1 MTYSLKTVK
10 DIIETFV
17 KENIDESI
25 TVEGKGGESFLA
37 NKAIFEIESFLVQLR
52 SQFSI
57 NNRLDTSIVSKNILE
72 KFSTVSSMG
81 AFKPIDYQYNFLY
94 HLATKYEPDLD
105 LYTLV
110 DSFIE
115 KFKSQFI
122 LADIV
127 ITNTGATRCKTNIR
141 FALNE
146 LRDMSLILSRNP
158 NNKRSWSPSVI
169 GLVALLNIHLNFP
182 ESKSWMHY
190 KESDSLISAKGGQRN
205 IPGFFSQD
213 PVLMQS
219 ILMFKDPGYLYVY
232 LSGQR
237 DIALNEEEKNL
248 LRSIIKDY
256 IDFTEA
262 GLEITGNGIK
272 MTKAFVE
279 LSKAF
284 QQKLFGIEK
293 SNAALHNKLFNHFR
307 QKNN

>member
-1 MTYSLKTVK
+1 MTYSSKTVK

-52 SQFSI
+52 SQYNI
-57 NNRLDTSIVSKNILE
+57 NSRLDTSIVSKNILE
-72 KFSTVSSMG
+72 KFSNVSSLD

-94 HLATKYEPDLD
+94 HLAAEYSSNLD
-105 LYTLV
+105 LYSLI
-110 DSFIE
+110 DSFIN
-115 KFKSQFI
+115 KFKSQFR

-146 LRDMSLILSRNP
+146 LRDMSLILSRNS

-169 GLVALLNIHLNFP
+169 GLVALLNIQLNFP
-182 ESKSWMHY
+182 ESKSWPHY
-190 KESDSLISAKGGQRN
+190 KESDSLISARGGQRN

-213 PVLMQS
+213 PVLIQS
-219 ILMFKDPGYLYVY
+219 ILMFKDPAYLYVY
-232 LSGQR
+232 LSGHR
-237 DIALNEEEKNL
+237 DISLNEEEKNL
-248 LRSIIKDY
+248 LRNIINDY
-256 IDFTEA
+256 IEFTEA
-262 GLEITGNGIK
+262 GLEITQHGIK

-284 QQKLFGIEK
+284 QQKLFSVEK
-293 SNAALHNKLFNHFR
+293 SNAALHRKLFEHFR
-307 QKNN
+307 NKK